1 MFKLYITIFAALCSL
16 AIALP
21 ENYISSSLAN
31 HLHLLR
37 EKDPIDGGWLPDITG
52 LPSVDEVDDMLDDVV
67 AALHEDK
74 DPKCRAIHPKLRMLF
89 FEHFMVYQK
98 MANAQDIYL
107 SKDTAKHWAHLMAM
121 TLKESDGDPTNI
133 TDFEGDSFSPS
144 SNIISNLQRW
154 RRILSLSAETRIN
167 LNFQTNFGLTQLS
180 ADRVFVAFKLASDER
195 HDTEYLEGRYGAD
208 TPYKVPLNSAIAARR
223 LIWLYQDFAQGR
235 IHQKDDR
242 IHLRDSQKP
251 ENSERLDDGVEAA
264 IRYCGTKYM
273 FAEGEGDIEKLKEA
287 MASIAYCK
295 LGNAKNAYHDV
306 DEKCFAQIVTLCPAL
321 NIDIAFITPLAYFAT
336 RDESPVCESTFMRLL
351 NKKPHQLKKPYQWDS
366 VIQQFKDRLSSWFKK

>member
-1 MFKLYITIFAALCSL
+1 
-16 AIALP
+16 
-21 ENYISSSLAN
+21 
-31 HLHLLR
+31 
-37 EKDPIDGGWLPDITG
+37 
-52 LPSVDEVDDMLDDVV
+52 
-67 AALHEDK
+67 
-74 DPKCRAIHPKLRMLF
+74 
-89 FEHFMVYQK
+89 
-98 MANAQDIYL
+98 
-107 SKDTAKHWAHLMAM
+107 MAM
-121 TLKESDGDPTNI
+121 TLKESDGDATNI

-144 SNIISNLQRW
+144 TNIISNLQRW

-180 ADRVFVAFKLASDER
+180 ADRVFVAFKLARDQL
-195 HDTEYLEGRYGAD
+195 HDTEYLEGLEGAD
-208 TPYKVPLNSAIAARR
+208 TPHKIPLNSAIASRR

-251 ENSERLDDGVEAA
+251 ENRERLDDGVEAA

-321 NIDIAFITPLAYFAT
+321 NIDIASITPLAYFAT
-336 RDESPVCESTFMRLL
+336 RDESPVCESTFKRLI
-351 NKKPHQLKKPYQWDS
+351 NKKPHQWDGF
-366 VIQQFKDRLSSWFKK
+366 IQRFKDRLSSWFKK